1 MELNGSGTIWILKR
15 PRASVNLYRSS
26 AATGVRHYGC
36 TATSQN
42 GVLGS
47 KLSARGFGPQTGNP
61 LSGGDPERDVNRAD
75 WGILRSHLES
85 RAVSTKNNLPK
96 DTT

>member
-1 MELNGSGTIWILKR
+1 MDPKETAGVCQLVPKFRGSPAFDTTAAPL
-15 PRASVNLYRSS
+15 PRKMAFLV
-26 AATGVRHYGC
+26 G
-36 TATSQN
+36 
-42 GVLGS
+42 

-85 RAVSTKNNLPK
+85 RVVSTKNNLPK